1 MIGKVTM
8 SQNDQQVGSAMH
20 APAVAS
26 LSKIAKRIFLDSL
39 AACSVPEAFRSL
51 FAGYREA
58 DHATSLGQDGEINL
72 ATVRRLLVVAAG
84 KGAGTMLQALLREL
98 HLPPACEIEGI
109 LIAPE
114 RPDGIPQEIQFFAGG
129 HPLPSAES
137 RAAATAALSRLQRA
151 ATSARAGEIFCF
163 YLFSGGAS
171 AMMELP
177 LDRSISVEDTRA
189 FHQALIHSGAS
200 ITEVNCIRKHFSAVK
215 GGRLGLA
222 AQALPSMTLLVSDVP
237 AGHLDA
243 LGSGP
248 TLPDPS
254 TVAQCRAALDK
265 YHLLPQFPASIREF
279 FESDRLVETPKPGGL
294 RSRVHTLLSAENLA
308 EAARAQAESLGF
320 TTLVDNSCDD
330 WDFELAADYLL
341 SKIRTLRE
349 AHGRVCLIS
358 VGEVTVRVPSRNGPG
373 GVEDRVIGVGGRNQ
387 QFALYVA
394 TLLRESDR
402 KMVLLSAGSDGVDG
416 DSPAAGAIV
425 DCETLKGV
433 QGHDAGESAS
443 ELRSAAQDALF
454 RFDSYAFL
462 KLLDATVEIGP
473 TGNNLRDLRIFLA
486 E

>member
-1 MIGKVTM
+1 M
-8 SQNDQQVGSAMH
+8 SNVEHLGPGVGDSAG
-20 APAVAS
+20 AS
-26 LSKIAKRIFLDSL
+26 LPKIAESIFLQSL
-39 AACSVPEAFRSL
+39 AACSVQQAFHSL
-51 FAGYREA
+51 FAQCSGDDISAFNTAE
-58 DHATSLGQDGEINL
+58 DGEINL
-72 ATVRRLLVVAAG
+72 AAVRRLLPIAVG
-84 KGAGTMLQALLREL
+84 KGAGTMLQALLQEL
-98 HLPPACEIEGI
+98 HLPSACEIEGV

-114 RPDGIPQEIQFFAGG
+114 RPVGTPQEIQFFAGG

-137 RAAATAALSRLQRA
+137 RAGATAVLSLLQRTATAARP
-151 ATSARAGEIFCF
+151 GEIFCF

-177 LDRSISVEDTRA
+177 LDCSISVEDTRA

-200 ITEVNCIRKHFSAVK
+200 ITEVNCVRKHFSAVK

-222 AQALPSMTLLVSDVP
+222 AQALPSLTVLVSDVP

-254 TVAQCRAALDK
+254 TVAQCRAVLDK
-265 YHLLPQFPASIREF
+265 YHLLPQFPASIRDF

-308 EAARAQAESLGF
+308 EAARAHAESFGF
-320 TTLVDNSCDD
+320 RTVVDNSCDD

-341 SKIRTLRE
+341 SRIRTLRA
-349 AHGRVCLIS
+349 AHRRVCLIS
-358 VGEVTVRVPSRNGPG
+358 VGEVTVRVPSNNGRG
-373 GVEDRVIGVGGRNQ
+373 GLGDRVTGVGGRNQ
-387 QFALYVA
+387 HFALYVA

-402 KMVLLSAGSDGVDG
+402 KIVLLSAGSDGVDG
-416 DSPAAGAIV
+416 NSPATGAIV
-425 DCETLKGV
+425 DCDTLKGGQV
-433 QGHDAGESAS
+433 HEAGE
-443 ELRSAAQDALF
+443 RSAARDALSC
-454 RFDSYAFL
+454 FDSYTFL
-462 KLLDATVEIGP
+462 SRLDATVVTGP